1 MATVLASYEEA
12 WAATQRLNAEFATT
26 AVERDR
32 KGGTAK
38 HERDL
43 IRASGLLNFFIA
55 KEHGGTG
62 GSWVQLERI
71 IREIAKVD
79 SSLAHLY
86 AFHNY
91 QLATV
96 RLFGSTDQWTA
107 LHKNTVRNGWFWGN
121 ALNQIRGDVFAVRQP
136 NGDYIWNGT
145 KSFATG
151 ATDSDYI
158 TITGSAEGKTIA
170 AAIPTN
176 RVGITISNDW
186 DNMGQRQ
193 TDSGTVKFR
202 DVEVKANELLITPGV
217 LSTPFA
223 SARTLLGQTTFA
235 NIFLGIAEGAYEAAI
250 AHIRGKES
258 KPWLTSL
265 APSAQKDPFLLR
277 HLGELWVK
285 LEGARLLTE
294 QANALLDPLWHK
306 AEAVTETDR
315 GELAI
320 AAAVART
327 AASQVGLEVVTRIF
341 ETLGSRATTASL
353 GFDRYWRNLRTQ
365 TLHDPIDYKIAAV
378 GDYVLNGAYPTPSFY
393 S

>member
-1 MATVLASYEEA
+1 MSKVLASFDEA
-12 WAATQRLNAEFATT
+12 WAVTQSLNAQFAKT

-38 HERDL
+38 KERDL

-62 GSWVQLERI
+62 GTWLQLERI
-71 IREIAKVD
+71 IREFAKVD

-96 RLFGSTDQWTA
+96 RLFGAKEQWTA
-107 LHKNTVRNGWFWGN
+107 LHKNTAQNGWFWGN
-121 ALNQIRGDVFAVRQP
+121 AVNQIRSDSLVVRKP
-136 NGDYIWNGT
+136 NGEYEWNGV

-158 TITGSAEGKTIA
+158 TLTGNADGKTIA

-176 RVGITISNDW
+176 RAGITINDDW

-193 TDSGTVKFR
+193 TDSGTITLKNV
-202 DVEVKANELLITPGV
+202 VVKADELLITPGP

-223 SARTLLGQTTFA
+223 AARTLLGQTTFA
-235 NIFLGIAEGAYEAAI
+235 NIFLGIAEGAYEAAV

-258 KPWLTSL
+258 KAWLSSL
-265 APSAQKDPFLLR
+265 APTAQKDPFLLR

-285 LEGARLLTE
+285 LEGARALTE
-294 QANALLDPLWHK
+294 NANALLDPLWQK
-306 AEAVTETDR
+306 AEAVTARDR

-327 AASQVGLEVVTRIF
+327 ATTQVGLEVVTRIF
-341 ETLGSRATTASL
+341 ETLGSRATTSSL

-378 GDYVLNGAYPTPSFY
+378 GDYILNGDYPTPSFY